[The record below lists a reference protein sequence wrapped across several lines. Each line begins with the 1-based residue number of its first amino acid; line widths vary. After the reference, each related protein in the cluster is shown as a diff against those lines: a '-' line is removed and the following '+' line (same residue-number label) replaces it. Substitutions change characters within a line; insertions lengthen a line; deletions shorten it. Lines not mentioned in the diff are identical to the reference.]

1 MTKTVD
7 NRNEQHDNDVQ
18 KLLLAT
24 ADKLFSKHADKQTLE
39 DVASGNFPTALKNS
53 LVEHGFH
60 RLAEENSGFDLGDV
74 FAVLRVAG
82 YHALPFPLAEWIL
95 ANRYLDNADEEF
107 STIGRLQDKRITA
120 APWARDA
127 SQYLGV
133 TPQGQ
138 VYKISASQWQRD
150 ESIAGEARDSASIE
164 DKTAINTAD
173 NLFELLAL
181 SRCALAV
188 GAMTRLLELVIEQ
201 VTVREQFGRPL
212 ARFQAI
218 QHDIAA
224 MAGEVA
230 AASKAQEGAAAQL
243 ATQRQED
250 EIAVA
255 CARVFEA
262 TRATSESAHQLF
274 GAMGFTQEHTLHH
287 FTRRLWAWRE
297 DYGNERYW
305 QEILGRN
312 ICARGPDNLWPFLAS
327 DR

>member
-1 MTKTVD
+1 MTND
-7 NRNEQHDNDVQ
+7 RAPNNEAQDKEAQ
-18 KLLLAT
+18 QLLLAT
-24 ADKLFSKHADKQTLE
+24 ADKLFHKHSDKQTLE
-39 DVASGNFPTALKNS
+39 ETASGHFPVVLKDG
-53 LVEHGFH
+53 LAEHGFH
-60 RLAEENSGFDLGDV
+60 RLAERDSGFNLQDA

-82 YHALPFPLAEWIL
+82 YHALPFPLAEWML
-95 ANRYLDNADEEF
+95 ANRYLNNPGDDFA
-107 STIGRLQDKRITA
+107 TIGKLQERCIAD
-120 APWARDA
+120 APWGREVDHCLA
-127 SQYLGV
+127 V
-133 TPQGQ
+133 TADGH
-138 VYKISASQWQRD
+138 VYKASTPEWRHVYN
-150 ESIAGEARDSASIE
+150 IAGEASD
-164 DKTAINTAD
+164 TATIDGQKAIDTND
-173 NLFELLAL
+173 NLFLLLAL

-212 ARFQAI
+212 ARFQVI

-230 AASKAQEGAAAQL
+230 AAGKALEGATTQL
-243 ATQRQED
+243 ASEREED

-262 TRATSESAHQLF
+262 TRTTSEMAHQLF

-305 QEILGRN
+305 QGVLGSN
-312 ICARGPDNLWPFLAS
+312 ICARGPQNLWRFIAT